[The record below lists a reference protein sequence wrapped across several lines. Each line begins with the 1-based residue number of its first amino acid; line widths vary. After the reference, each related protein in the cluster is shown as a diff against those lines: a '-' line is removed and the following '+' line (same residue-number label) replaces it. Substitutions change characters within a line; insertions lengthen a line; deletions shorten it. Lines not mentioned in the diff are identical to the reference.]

1 MEDQIKMDKKSSSPD
16 MKLITVGCILLLLVL
31 ANSMMNYSY
40 AVAPQ
45 APIKPSIMITAN
57 SSSLYSIPST
67 FVKVDRF
74 SANYIIAGKIS
85 SINASRELIMS
96 TIADDFDKNP
106 NIGYVVSNRSSL
118 NPSSQPGLP
127 NPFVSMDII
136 NQKITNGIRDAI
148 IATSAISAAGKNVE
162 LKCTFGMILSDFKC
176 S

>member
-1 MEDQIKMDKKSSSPD
+1 MEDQIKMDKSSSPPD
-16 MKLITVGCILLLLVL
+16 MKLITVGCILFLLVF

-40 AVAPQ
+40 AAPPQ
-45 APIKPSIMITAN
+45 FPIKPSITITAD
-57 SSSLYSIPST
+57 SSILYSIPST
-67 FVKVDRF
+67 FVKVERF
-74 SANYIIAGKIS
+74 SSNYIIAGKIS

-96 TIADDFDKNP
+96 TIVDDFDKNP
-106 NIGYVVSNRSSL
+106 NIGYVVSNSSSL

-127 NPFVSMDII
+127 NPFVSMHII

-148 IATSAISAAGKNVE
+148 IATSGTSAAGKNVE

>member
-1 MEDQIKMDKKSSSPD
+1 MEDQIKMDKKSSSAD
-16 MKLITVGCILLLLVL
+16 MKVITVGCILLLLVL
-31 ANSMMNYSY
+31 ANSMMDYSY
-40 AVAPQ
+40 AVPPQ
-45 APIKPSIMITAN
+45 APIKPSITITAN

-96 TIADDFDKNP
+96 TIVNDFDKNP
-106 NIGYVVSNRSSL
+106 NIGYVSNSSSL
-118 NPSSQPGLP
+118 NPSSQLGLP
-127 NPFVSMDII
+127 NPFVSMHII

-148 IATSAISAAGKNVE
+148 IATSATSAAGKNVE
-162 LKCTFGMILSDFKC
+162 LKCTFGMILSDFRC

>member
-16 MKLITVGCILLLLVL
+16 MKVISVGCILFLLVF

-40 AVAPQ
+40 AVPPQ
-45 APIKPSIMITAN
+45 APIKPSITITAN

-106 NIGYVVSNRSSL
+106 NIGYVVSNSSSL

-148 IATSAISAAGKNVE
+148 IATSATSAAGKNVE

>member
-16 MKLITVGCILLLLVL
+16 MKVITVGCILLLLVL
-31 ANSMMNYSY
+31 ANSMMNYIY
-40 AVAPQ
+40 AVPPQ
-45 APIKPSIMITAN
+45 APIKPSITITAN

-106 NIGYVVSNRSSL
+106 NIGYVVSNSSSL

-148 IATSAISAAGKNVE
+148 IATSATSAAGKNVE

>member
-1 MEDQIKMDKKSSSPD
+1 MEDQIKMDTKSSSPD
-16 MKLITVGCILLLLVL
+16 MKAITVGCILLVLVF
-31 ANSMMNYSY
+31 ANSMMKYSY

-45 APIKPSIMITAN
+45 AHIKPSLTITAN

-74 SANYIIAGKIS
+74 STNYIIAGKIS

-96 TIADDFDKNP
+96 TIVDDFDKNP
-106 NIGYVVSNRSSL
+106 NIGYVVSNGSSL
-118 NPSSQPGLP
+118 NPRSQPGLP
-127 NPFVSMDII
+127 NPFVGMDII
-136 NQKITNGIRDAI
+136 NHKITNGIRDAI
-148 IATSAISAAGKNVE
+148 IATFATSAAGKNVE

>member
-16 MKLITVGCILLLLVL
+16 MKVISVGCILLLLVF

-45 APIKPSIMITAN
+45 APIKPSITITAN

-85 SINASRELIMS
+85 SINASKELIMS

-106 NIGYVVSNRSSL
+106 NIGYVVSNRQL
-118 NPSSQPGLP
+118 IESQL
-127 NPFVSMDII
+127 S
-136 NQKITNGIRDAI
+136 TRATESIRQY
-148 IATSAISAAGKNVE
+148 
-162 LKCTFGMILSDFKC
+162 CT
-176 S
+176 

>member
-16 MKLITVGCILLLLVL
+16 MKVITVGCILLLLVL
-31 ANSMMNYSY
+31 ANSMMNYIY
-40 AVAPQ
+40 AVPPQ
-45 APIKPSIMITAN
+45 APIKPSITITAN

-106 NIGYVVSNRSSL
+106 NIGYVVSNSSSL

-148 IATSAISAAGKNVE
+148 IATSATSASGKNVE

>member
-1 MEDQIKMDKKSSSPD
+1 MEDRIKMDKKSSSPD
-16 MKLITVGCILLLLVL
+16 MKVITVGCILLLLVF
-31 ANSMMNYSY
+31 ANSMINYSY
-40 AVAPQ
+40 AVPPQ
-45 APIKPSIMITAN
+45 APINPSITITAN

-96 TIADDFDKNP
+96 TIVDDFDKNP
-106 NIGYVVSNRSSL
+106 SIGYVVSKSSSL
-118 NPSSQPGLP
+118 NSSSQQGLP

-148 IATSAISAAGKNVE
+148 IATSATSAAGKNVE
-162 LKCTFGMILSDFKC
+162 IKCTFGMILSDFRC

>member
-45 APIKPSIMITAN
+45 APIKPSITITAN

-67 FVKVDRF
+67 FVKVDRY

-85 SINASRELIMS
+85 SINASVTKRTLKQAKSIVGREH
-96 TIADDFDKNP
+96 
-106 NIGYVVSNRSSL
+106 
-118 NPSSQPGLP
+118 
-127 NPFVSMDII
+127 
-136 NQKITNGIRDAI
+136 ITKYGQI
-148 IATSAISAAGKNVE
+148 
-162 LKCTFGMILSDFKC
+162 
-176 S
+176 